1 MRSFMV
7 GNPQVNGYNDLT
19 SGTYQIAG
27 QNVA

>member
-1 MRSFMV
+1 MSFMV